1 MKAVK
6 KLVCLILAVL
16 ICFSASSMALAA
28 NDTKASNNEIVAN
41 YYIYVME
48 TDIHP
53 IGHMWVYLEN
63 LTDKPMK
70 VGLYTVP
77 ANKGM
82 SVGVFARK
90 DGFGIYY
97 NVEAYT
103 QAAYG
108 LKNQICLK
116 DQLTADKVQDVSDA
130 LMNYNNHWDPIFNC
144 MYFAFRIW
152 NAGCS
157 PSNKLVHLI
166 WPPLGTLQIKFKTH
180 YFELPMKGVT
190 KDKVYRQIGSGSKA
204 YLEPAN
210 LKSLGRI

>member
-1 MKAVK
+1 MKTAK
-6 KLVCLILAVL
+6 KILCLILA
-16 ICFSASSMALAA
+16 IIMCMSCGTMAFAA
-28 NDTKASNNEIVAN
+28 TETKAGEPIVAN
-41 YYIYVME
+41 YYIFVME

-70 VGLYTVP
+70 VGYYTVP
-77 ANKGM
+77 PYEAV

-103 QAAYG
+103 QTVYG
-108 LKNQICLK
+108 MKNQMCLK
-116 DQLTADKVQDVSDA
+116 DELTADKVKDVSDA
-130 LMNYNNHWDPIFNC
+130 LINFPNHWDPIFNC
-144 MYFAFRIW
+144 MYFAFKIW

-157 PSNKLVHLI
+157 RENKLLHLV
-166 WPPLGTLQIKFKTH
+166 WPPLGTLQIKMKGYH
-180 YFELPMKGVT
+180 RGVLMKGVT
-190 KDKVYRQIGSGSKA
+190 MDKAYRQVGSGSNG
-204 YLEPAN
+204 YLKPAT

>member
-1 MKAVK
+1 
-6 KLVCLILAVL
+6 
-16 ICFSASSMALAA
+16 
-28 NDTKASNNEIVAN
+28 
-41 YYIYVME
+41 ME

-70 VGLYTVP
+70 VGYYTVP
-77 ANKGM
+77 AREGV

-103 QAAYG
+103 QTVYG
-108 LKNQICLK
+108 MKNQICLK
-116 DQLTADKVQDVSDA
+116 DQLTAEKVKDVSDA
-130 LMNYNNHWDPIFNC
+130 LINFPNHWDPIFNC
-144 MYFAFRIW
+144 MYFAFKIW

-157 PSNKLVHLI
+157 DSKKLIHLV
-166 WPPLGTLQIKFKTH
+166 WPPLGTLQIKMKS
-180 YFELPMKGVT
+180 YQRGVLMKGVT
-190 KDKVYRQIGSGSKA
+190 MNKAYRQVGSGSSG
-204 YLEPAN
+204 YLVPAT

>member
-1 MKAVK
+1 MKAIK
-6 KLVCLILAVL
+6 KLLCLILAVL

-28 NDTKASNNEIVAN
+28 NDTKASNSEIVAN

-108 LKNQICLK
+108 LENQICLK
-116 DQLTADKVQDVSDA
+116 DQLTADKVQDVSNA
-130 LMNYNNHWDPIFNC
+130 LLNYNNHWDPIFNC

>member
-1 MKAVK
+1 MRKMKK
-6 KLVCLILAVL
+6 ILCFLLAVL
-16 ICFSASSMALAA
+16 MCVSLASPVLAA
-28 NDTKASNNEIVAN
+28 TGTQTNDKIVAN
-41 YYIYVME
+41 YYIFVLE

-70 VGLYTVP
+70 VGYYTVP
-77 ANKGM
+77 AHEAV

-103 QAAYG
+103 KTVYG
-108 LKNQICLK
+108 MENQICLK
-116 DQLTADKVQDVSDA
+116 DQLTAEKVKDVSDA
-130 LMNYNNHWDPIFNC
+130 LINFPNHWDPIFNC

-157 PSNKLVHLI
+157 REKKLIHLV
-166 WPPLGTLQIKFKTH
+166 WPPLGTLQIK
-180 YFELPMKGVT
+180 MKGYQRGVEMQSIT
-190 KDKVYRQIGSGSKA
+190 MDKAFRQVGSGSSG
-204 YLEPAN
+204 YLKPVT
-210 LKSLGRI
+210 LKSVGRI

>member
-1 MKAVK
+1 MKLAK
-6 KLVCLILAVL
+6 KILCLIMAVMMCL
-16 ICFSASSMALAA
+16 SMMPMALGAES
-28 NDTKASNNEIVAN
+28 TKASSDKIVAN

-70 VGLYTVP
+70 VGYYTVP
-77 ANKGM
+77 AKKGM

-103 QAAYG
+103 QTVYG
-108 LKNQICLK
+108 MENQYCLK

-130 LMNYNNHWDPIFNC
+130 LIDAANHWDPIFNC
-144 MYFAFRIW
+144 MYFAFKIW

-157 PSNKLVHLI
+157 RGKKLLHLV
-166 WPPLGTLQIKFKTH
+166 WPPLGTLQIKLKTPLR
-180 YFELPMKGVT
+180 EVPMKGVT
-190 KDKVYRQIGSGSKA
+190 ADQAYRQVGSGSRG
-204 YLEPAN
+204 YLVPAT

>member
-1 MKAVK
+1 MTVK
-6 KLVCLILAVL
+6 KRIISLILAVI
-16 ICFSASSMALAA
+16 ICFTSLPAA
-28 NDTKASNNEIVAN
+28 YAADGTKAASDKIVAN
-41 YYIYVME
+41 FYIYIME

-77 ANKGM
+77 AHKGM

-103 QAAYG
+103 QTVYG
-108 LKNQICLK
+108 MENQISLK
-116 DQLTADKVQDVSDA
+116 DELTAEKVQDVSDA
-130 LMNYNNHWDPIFNC
+130 LINCPNHWDPIFNC

-152 NAGCS
+152 NSGCS
-157 PSNKLVHLI
+157 PDKKLLHLV
-166 WPPLGTLQIKFKTH
+166 WPPLGTLQVKMRSH
-180 YFELPMKGVT
+180 QYEVPMKGVT
-190 KDKVYRQIGSGSKA
+190 IDQAFRQIGSGSSA
-204 YLEPAN
+204 YLKPAT

>member
-1 MKAVK
+1 MKAIK
-6 KLVCLILAVL
+6 KLLCLILAVL

-28 NDTKASNNEIVAN
+28 NDTKASNSEIVAN

-116 DQLTADKVQDVSDA
+116 DQLTADKVQDVSNA
-130 LMNYNNHWDPIFNC
+130 LLNYNNHWDPIFNC

>member
-1 MKAVK
+1 MKTVK
-6 KLVCLILAVL
+6 KLLCLALA
-16 ICFSASSMALAA
+16 IMMCFSTVSVAFAA
-28 NDTKASNNEIVAN
+28 DNTKASDKIVAN

-77 ANKGM
+77 AHKGM

-90 DGFGIYY
+90 DGLGIYY

-103 QAAYG
+103 QTVYG
-108 LKNQICLK
+108 MKDQICLEDK
-116 DQLTADKVQDVSDA
+116 LTAEKVKDVSDA
-130 LMNYNNHWDPIFNC
+130 LLNYNNHWDPIFNC

-157 PSNKLVHLI
+157 PSKKLVHLI
-166 WPPLGTLQIKFKTH
+166 WPPLGTFQIKMRNHLYEK
-180 YFELPMKGVT
+180 PMKGVT
-190 KDKVYRQIGSGSKA
+190 IDQAFRQVGSGKNA
-204 YLEPAN
+204 YLKPAT

>member
-1 MKAVK
+1 MKAIK
-6 KLVCLILAVL
+6 KLLCLILAVL

-28 NDTKASNNEIVAN
+28 NDTKASNSEIVAN

-103 QAAYG
+103 QVAYG
-108 LKNQICLK
+108 LENQICLK
-116 DQLTADKVQDVSDA
+116 DQLTADKVQDVSNA
-130 LMNYNNHWDPIFNC
+130 LLNYNNHWDPIFNC